1 MNRRGSIEQ
10 LNLLTTAI
18 QRVSNSA
25 GIWAQTFPCTSHCSM
40 PLTKEQ
46 KLGAQTQ
53 LSFNFS
59 SPSIS
64 KATHEASSI
73 NFKVGRHALAKPGT
87 KPHPVALA
95 VLRAVFWGP
104 RVQEYS
110 WEPGWRRHIGCLT
123 NKDHEW
129 AVRSPCHCPTYT
141 RTTIRNQN
149 GLLGFEF
156 FPWFCLP
163 YFMVC
168 SLKES
173 GSGLFFIDPTSSFE
187 PLARSHF
194 RHLSFLQYLRTIY
207 ECYTT
212 HYVRAGAKRTHQFSN
227 LY

>member
-1 MNRRGSIEQ
+1 MHFTLLYASYQGTEVGSPDTAVFQFQ
-10 LNLLTTAI
+10 L
-18 QRVSNSA
+18 
-25 GIWAQTFPCTSHCSM
+25 
-40 PLTKEQ
+40 PLHFQ
-46 KLGAQTQ
+46 G
-53 LSFNFS
+53 NPW
-59 SPSIS
+59 SPSINS
-64 KATHEASSI
+64 
-73 NFKVGRHALAKPGT
+73 KVGRHALAKPGT

-95 VLRAVFWGP
+95 VPRAVFWGP

-110 WEPGWRRHIGCLT
+110 WEPGWRHIGCLT

-141 RTTIRNQN
+141 STTIRTQG

-163 YFMVC
+163 YFTVC